1 MLLVDGKKVLTGNM
15 VPEDLT
21 GWYIE
26 INDLKQNTDYEL
38 KVYYK
43 NKLLDDVKFK
53 TKLEPV
59 RFEVEN
65 YTGLVVNRWM
75 LRLKFNFN
83 NSLKKILT
91 IKAKQMPDYDG
102 ITKSIIQKLNKNT
115 FEKCKDLYFTIYTW
129 EKFEATDKTDIE
141 NPSINNFKK
150 ELFVPYF
157 VKYDEL
163 TDSQKMLVN
172 DKHLY
177 AKCRKLSEK
186 FQNVMDERIKQAEK
200 NENVKMYDFD
210 KKIDVVDLTG
220 LVKGSSYDLS
230 IVYES
235 IDGLTWS
242 YDVFVK

>member
-1 MLLVDGKKVLTGNM
+1 
-15 VPEDLT
+15 
-21 GWYIE
+21 
-26 INDLKQNTDYEL
+26 
-38 KVYYK
+38 
-43 NKLLDDVKFK
+43 
-53 TKLEPV
+53 
-59 RFEVEN
+59 
-65 YTGLVVNRWM
+65 
-75 LRLKFNFN
+75 
-83 NSLKKILT
+83 
-91 IKAKQMPDYDG
+91 
-102 ITKSIIQKLNKNT
+102 
-115 FEKCKDLYFTIYTW
+115 
-129 EKFEATDKTDIE
+129 
-141 NPSINNFKK
+141 
-150 ELFVPYF
+150 VPYF

-235 IDGLTWS
+235 IDGLT
-242 YDVFVK
+242 